1 MSRCG
6 PCRRSPVRRIEDAAS
21 ASCLNV
27 YTHGCC
33 CSLDRHEF
41 VVCVSEP
48 PAAQRGGGAHCCTMH
63 GPALAPRTAAARRTP
78 SSRTCSRPP
87 PPAVFL
93 NARRH
98 HVPPAPDALWNAQR
112 HHAARR
118 VHGYRSTHRT
128 PDAAPPPNPCLRPCP
143 RAQPVGGHHARS
155 IKSTPDGRRPVAHR
169 LEIHRPAALPAPGRW
184 AAIPPFTIHLPL
196 EAEAPAQIPQ
206 PTRAQNIL
214 NTFCSGLLPTDVPG
228 WAG

>member
-1 MSRCG
+1 
-6 PCRRSPVRRIEDAAS
+6 
-21 ASCLNV
+21 
-27 YTHGCC
+27 
-33 CSLDRHEF
+33 
-41 VVCVSEP
+41 
-48 PAAQRGGGAHCCTMH
+48 MH
-63 GPALAPRTAAARRTP
+63 GRAWCHEGGTSETRGAPRPALVPRTAAARRTP

>member
-1 MSRCG
+1 M
-6 PCRRSPVRRIEDAAS
+6 
-21 ASCLNV
+21 
-27 YTHGCC
+27 
-33 CSLDRHEF
+33 
-41 VVCVSEP
+41 
-48 PAAQRGGGAHCCTMH
+48 
-63 GPALAPRTAAARRTP
+63 
-78 SSRTCSRPP
+78 TCSRPP

-214 NTFCSGLLPTDVPG
+214 LGFATNGRSRLGRIGSTVA
-228 WAG
+228 W

>member
-1 MSRCG
+1 MLKRLH
-6 PCRRSPVRRIEDAAS
+6 AW
-21 ASCLNV
+21 L
-27 YTHGCC
+27 
-33 CSLDRHEF
+33 LL
-41 VVCVSEP
+41 
-48 PAAQRGGGAHCCTMH
+48 Q
-63 GPALAPRTAAARRTP
+63 
-78 SSRTCSRPP
+78 SRPP
-87 PPAVFL
+87 RVCCVRLGTASRPARGGARTDAPCTAVRGATREARPTPPAVFL

>member
-1 MSRCG
+1 MLKRLHAWLLLQSRPPRVC
-6 PCRRSPVRRIEDAAS
+6 CVRLGTAS
-21 ASCLNV
+21 
-27 YTHGCC
+27 
-33 CSLDRHEF
+33 R
-41 VVCVSEP
+41 
-48 PAAQRGGGAHCCTMH
+48 PARGGARTDAPCTAVRGATREARACILERAAAPR
-63 GPALAPRTAAARRTP
+63 PALVPRTAAARRTP

>member
-1 MSRCG
+1 MVAAVKTATSCCVRLGTASR
-6 PCRRSPVRRIEDAAS
+6 
-21 ASCLNV
+21 
-27 YTHGCC
+27 
-33 CSLDRHEF
+33 
-41 VVCVSEP
+41 
-48 PAAQRGGGAHCCTMH
+48 PARGGARTDAPCTAVRGATREARMKHDMFPSATTRRLLERAAAPR
-63 GPALAPRTAAARRTP
+63 PALVPRTAAARRTP

-214 NTFCSGLLPTDVPG
+214 NTFCSGLLPTDVPE
-228 WAG
+228 